1 MRFNQAWQ
9 ASVLSASVFF
19 CASAPAS
26 AQTITKWTLR
36 VYHIGAQQPLLK
48 PIELVLGEDVTCNLD
63 PTAVGAT
70 RNNRFVAAVWNDP
83 SSIERVCLW
92 VDPGTQSL
100 LSTAPGGSYEATLTA
115 SSATATSPESAR
127 VPLTIPGITKVTNTT
142 VVRPK

>member
-1 MRFNQAWQ
+1 MTFNRAWQ
-9 ASVLSASVFF
+9 ASMLSASVFL
-19 CASAPAS
+19 CASSPAS
-26 AQTITKWTLR
+26 AQTINKWTLR
-36 VYHIGAQQPLLK
+36 VYHVGAPQPLLK

-63 PTAVGAT
+63 PTTVGAT

-92 VDPGTQSL
+92 VDPGIGSL

-115 SSATATSPESAR
+115 SNSTATSPESAR
-127 VPLTIPGITKVTNTT
+127 VPLAIPSITKIANTT